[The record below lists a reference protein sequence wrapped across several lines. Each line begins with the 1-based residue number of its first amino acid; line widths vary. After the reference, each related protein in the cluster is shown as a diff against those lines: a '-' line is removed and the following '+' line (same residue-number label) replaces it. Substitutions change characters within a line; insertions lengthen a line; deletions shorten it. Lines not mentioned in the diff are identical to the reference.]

1 MNVVFGCNSP
11 FFNRTLNRLLMVGLT
26 FFLFSTDVFAGNL
39 NLAWNASASANV
51 GGYKLFYGQ
60 TSNTYTSSID
70 VGNLTSYQLTGL
82 TAGATYFVALKTYN
96 SAKTTESGYSN
107 EVSAKVSAT
116 ATLSTNFTANKTSGA
131 APLVVSFTP
140 TATGAVTA
148 WKWNF
153 GTASIP
159 VSSSQIPTVTYVN
172 PGTYSVSLTATG
184 PGGNATAAKSG
195 FITVTAA
202 PTTLPPLANFS
213 ATPTSGIAPITVSYT
228 DTSTGNIASRL
239 WSFGDGSTS
248 TTQNPTHTY
257 SVAGIYTVSLKVT
270 GTGGSNTITK
280 SSFINV
286 ASNIATNGKGLVAAY
301 SFEEIGGT
309 KVADASSK
317 ANHGIIK
324 EAIRVS
330 TGRHGKALKFDGV
343 NDWVTVNDSPSLDL
357 SSGLT
362 LESWVY
368 PQSIKSSSV
377 LLKEQVGGAVY
388 NLYPYE
394 DADLPISSL
403 NDSVNYRVISGP
415 QQLPINQWTHLA
427 STYDGLT
434 QRLYVNG
441 IQVATRLQTGL
452 IKPSTGAL
460 RIGGNSI
467 WGEYFHGLIDDVRI
481 YNRALTKLEVQNDL
495 KTAVSVSNPPKL
507 VVGNKILESSVDSNP
522 QGIAEAFKV
531 LSQKNSV
538 VTAVKVYLD
547 AGSTATELVA
557 GIYNDNTG
565 HPGKLLAQGKLN
577 APKAGATNSVAIPAA
592 TLLTAKPYWIAILGS
607 KGQIKFRDRRGS
619 AIVPMETSVSGTLT
633 TLPSQW
639 MTGVV
644 YPNDGPMSVY
654 GTGY

>member
-1 MNVVFGCNSP
+1 MNFVFACKP
-11 FFNRTLNRLLMVGLT
+11 HFFNRTLNRLLLVGLT

-39 NLAWNASASANV
+39 NLAWNASTSASV

-70 VGNLTSYQLTGL
+70 VGNQTSYQLTGL

-96 SAKTTESGYSN
+96 SAKTAESGYSN

-140 TATGAVTA
+140 TATGSVTA

-153 GTASIP
+153 GTPSIP

-184 PGGNATAAKSG
+184 PGGSATAAKSG
-195 FITVTAA
+195 FITVTA
-202 PTTLPPLANFS
+202 PTTLPPVANFS
-213 ATPTSGIAPITVSYT
+213 ATPTSGIAPITVSFT
-228 DTSTGNIASRL
+228 DTSTGNIATRL
-239 WSFGDGSTS
+239 WNFGDGSTS
-248 TTQNPTHTY
+248 ATQNPTHTY
-257 SVAGIYTVSLKVT
+257 SAPGIYTVSLKVT
-270 GTGGSNTITK
+270 GTAGSNTKTK

-286 ASNIATNGKGLVAAY
+286 ASNAVANGKGLVAAY
-301 SFEEIGGT
+301 GFEEIGGT
-309 KVADASSK
+309 KVADASNK

-330 TGRHGKALKFDGV
+330 TGRYGKALKFDGV
-343 NDWVTVNDSPSLDL
+343 NDWVTINDSASLDL

-403 NDSVNYRVISGP
+403 NDNVGYRVISGP

-441 IQVATRLQTGL
+441 TQVAARLQTGL
-452 IKPSTGAL
+452 IKPSIGAL
-460 RIGGNSI
+460 RIGGNSV

-531 LSQKNSV
+531 ISQKNSV

-547 AGSTATELVA
+547 ASSTATELVA
-557 GIYNDNTG
+557 GIYNDNAG
-565 HPGKLLAQGKLN
+565 HPGTLLAQGKLS
-577 APKAGATNSVAIPAA
+577 APKAGATNSVAIPSA

-619 AIVPMETSVSGTLT
+619 AVVPMETSASGTLT

-639 MTGVV
+639 ITGVV